1 MSKIRQVDIDLYGK
15 YELFQVWGLILITRH
30 SILIFNIP
38 KISPQF
44 WDILWAL
51 QNAVPFLFLALLK
64 PRIFEPL
71 VYEWKNVPRKNYDR
85 YILSQSNIHSS
96 LKKIGSSNRQKTKF
110 QNKPDIISSSATTEG
125 GGAQKLG
132 WTFFLIMGYLLV
144 PKWKKKSELG
154 PQTPSYFS
162 RPFPSFK

>member
-125 GGAQKLG
+125 GGGSKTWVNIFPHYGLSFG
-132 WTFFLIMGYLLV
+132 TKM
-144 PKWKKKSELG
+144 KKKIRAGAANPIL
-154 PQTPSYFS
+154 FL
-162 RPFPSFK
+162 